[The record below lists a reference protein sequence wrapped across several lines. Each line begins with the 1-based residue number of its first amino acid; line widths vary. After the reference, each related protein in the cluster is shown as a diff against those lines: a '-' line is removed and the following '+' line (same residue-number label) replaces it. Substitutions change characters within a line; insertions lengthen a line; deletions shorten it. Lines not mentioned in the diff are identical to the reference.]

1 MYITAPKCRGDAV
14 FPIKVRAVAF
24 LSHAWGI
31 RPITMH
37 WIAGQSEH
45 TLLLWTMSF
54 VKINAFQKGRAEG
67 SNNNVRYVEKFF
79 NLKQRNTHQIHKIM
93 LFLATSY
100 DPFKITMKLRTNYL
114 VCIHSVISESDP
126 ICFFPSPLA
135 TIMPHWHSDSIMENA
150 VTSEDAQPLPATSQS
165 IHIHLR
171 EPEDEC
177 PSSTSPEPSTPSSP
191 SNQQT
196 QGSAVSALQSKV
208 KALSERRVAWK
219 EPGSKNQDK
228 RVVPGTFMLGYAL
241 TDAWGSGSSDED
253 GEPCKP
259 LMFIARD
266 PKPQVELEYD
276 PISSKT
282 LLPIP
287 RGFGEGA
294 SLENF
299 SNDACRAQHD
309 ASLSDEP
316 CMAPKYF
323 WRSIRPEMPGLNGN
337 SPVGKDGPNG
347 GTMGLK
353 MGHKFPRELQRS
365 DSLESH
371 LCRYNQSEVEQSGL
385 WRADSL
391 ESMCSSGSSLSLAER
406 VEMNRGLLK
415 QMLQKAQ
422 NKDHVPGLRID
433 DQTHIGGR
441 GKEIHYS
448 DMALFF

>member
-1 MYITAPKCRGDAV
+1 
-14 FPIKVRAVAF
+14 
-24 LSHAWGI
+24 
-31 RPITMH
+31 MH
-37 WIAGQSEH
+37 FRKAGQRGATIMYVE
-45 TLLLWTMSF
+45 
-54 VKINAFQKGRAEG
+54 
-67 SNNNVRYVEKFF
+67 NNVLF
-79 NLKQRNTHQIHKIM
+79 NLKLRNTHQIHQIM
-93 LFLATSY
+93 LFLALLN
-100 DPFKITMKLRTNYL
+100 DPLKITTKNSL
-114 VCIHSVISESDP
+114 VCVYVVNSESDLT
-126 ICFFPSPLA
+126 CFFPSPLA
-135 TIMPHWHSDSIMENA
+135 TIMLHWHSDSIMENA
-150 VTSEDAQPLPATSQS
+150 VTSEDAEPLPATSQS

-177 PSSTSPEPSTPSSP
+177 PSNTSPEPSTPSSP

-228 RVVPGTFMLGYAL
+228 HVVPGTFMLGYAL
-241 TDAWGSGSSDED
+241 MDAWGSGSSDED

-294 SLENF
+294 SLENL

-309 ASLSDEP
+309 ASSSDKP

-371 LCRYNQSEVEQSGL
+371 LCRYNHGEVEQCGL

-391 ESMCSSGSSLSLAER
+391 ESMCSSGSSLSLTER

-415 QMLQKAQ
+415 QMLQKAH
-422 NKDHVPGLRID
+422 NKDHVPGQRID

-448 DMALFF
+448 GSMTWCSFFFFFFLNIYKKMQFKLAMTLTHLFYDKHV

>member
-1 MYITAPKCRGDAV
+1 M
-14 FPIKVRAVAF
+14 
-24 LSHAWGI
+24 
-31 RPITMH
+31 
-37 WIAGQSEH
+37 
-45 TLLLWTMSF
+45 
-54 VKINAFQKGRAEG
+54 
-67 SNNNVRYVEKFF
+67 
-79 NLKQRNTHQIHKIM
+79 
-93 LFLATSY
+93 
-100 DPFKITMKLRTNYL
+100 
-114 VCIHSVISESDP
+114 CIHAVISEWDLT
-126 ICFFPSPLA
+126 CFFPSPLA
-135 TIMPHWHSDSIMENA
+135 TIMLHWHSDLIMEDA
-150 VTSEDAQPLPATSQS
+150 VTSEDAEPLPATSQN
-165 IHIHLR
+165 IVIHLR

-208 KALSERRVAWK
+208 KALSDRRVAWK

-241 TDAWGSGSSDED
+241 TDAWGSSSSDED
-253 GEPCKP
+253 GEPRKP
-259 LMFIARD
+259 LVFIAGD

-276 PISSKT
+276 PISSKA
-282 LLPIP
+282 LLAIP
-287 RGFGEGA
+287 RGLGEGA
-294 SLENF
+294 SLENL

-309 ASLSDEP
+309 AFPSDKP
-316 CMAPKYF
+316 WMPPKYF
-323 WRSIRPEMPGLNGN
+323 WRSIRPEMPVLNGN

-347 GTMGLK
+347 GTMGHK

-371 LCRYNQSEVEQSGL
+371 LHRYNHGEVGQCGL

-422 NKDHVPGLRID
+422 NKDHVPGQRIED
-433 DQTHIGGR
+433 PTHIGGR

-448 DMALFF
+448 GSMTWRSFFLFQEYIKNAIQTCNDFNTPLLWWTCFISELHYIWIFFWGGHKIKNAKVVWLFWYNNEEKAYKKY